1 MRRRVSRKRSG
12 RYQIRLQPAEA
23 LVVRRLV
30 DEVRDRLLESTDA
43 PHLRRLFP
51 PAYANDP
58 ERDAGYQVLTRDE
71 LLKARLESLATV
83 ELALDEKDLDRE
95 QLSAWMQALTALRLV
110 LGTRLDVDED
120 VRMVEPTDP
129 QAPLYAVYEF
139 LSLLLSE
146 TVDVLSDDLPPATR
160 TMEA

>member
-1 MRRRVSRKRSG
+1 M
-12 RYQIRLQPAEA
+12 
-23 LVVRRLV
+23 VRRLV
-30 DEVRDRLLESTDA
+30 DEVRDQLLESTDA

-83 ELALDEKDLDRE
+83 EFALDEKDLDRE

-120 VRMVEPTDP
+120 LRMVEPTDP

-160 TMEA
+160 AMEA